1 MTKEQ
6 IREYT
11 LRVTQGNKSDLIVTT
26 YDIILTYI
34 NTGINEFEKEKID
47 DFIWNIK
54 KAAEFL
60 SELIHSLDFKYEI
73 SYELMSL
80 YLFIQ
85 KVLNQ
90 AVVKKRNQDL
100 TSVIRILEN
109 LKVGFEKVAKADG
122 SGPVM
127 ENAGQ
132 VYAGLTYGKGTL
144 NESYDKRTGFRV

>member
-6 IREYT
+6 IQEYT
-11 LRVTQGNKSDLIVTT
+11 LKVTQGTKTDLVVIT

-34 NTGINEFEKEKID
+34 NTGLEEYEKENMD
-47 DFIWNIK
+47 DFVWNMK
-54 KAAEFL
+54 KSAEFL
-60 SELIHSLDFKYEI
+60 SELIHSLDFQYEI

-85 KVLNQ
+85 KTLNN
-90 AVVKKRNQDL
+90 AVFKKTNENL
-100 TSVIRILEN
+100 ASAIKIIEN
-109 LKVGFEKVAKADG
+109 LKVGFKKVAKSDG

-132 VYAGLTYGKGTL
+132 VFAGLTYGKGT
-144 NESYDKRTGFRV
+144 